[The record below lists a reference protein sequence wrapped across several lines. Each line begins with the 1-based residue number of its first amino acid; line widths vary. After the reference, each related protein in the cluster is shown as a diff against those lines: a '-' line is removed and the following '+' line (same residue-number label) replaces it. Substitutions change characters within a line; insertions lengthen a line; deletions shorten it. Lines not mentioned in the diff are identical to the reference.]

1 MKEKNEIIRTTDM
14 FKMLSNPIRLCILM
28 NLAQGESKNVTQL
41 IHCSNVTQSSVSQQL
56 SKLKLAGIIT
66 CNKVG
71 SEVYYELKDQKI
83 LNIINYIMKG

>member
-1 MKEKNEIIRTTDM
+1 MKEKNEVIKIADM

-28 NLAQGESKNVTQL
+28 NLSHGESKNVTQL

-56 SKLKLAGIIT
+56 AKLKLAGIIKS
-66 CNKVG
+66 NKVG

-83 LNIINYIMKG
+83 LDIINYVMKG